1 MLFTERKMGK
11 QDQRIVTGDI
21 TKASSPYLLLL
32 QPVRFFS
39 ISPEVVTL
47 SMVVIPFQLLTRV
60 NYVDIQKVEA
70 AHSYSNRSNTVMAFV
85 CNFSD
90 SIWEFVMVT
99 W

>member
-11 QDQRIVTGDI
+11 QVQRIVTGDI
-21 TKASSPYLLLL
+21 SKTSSLNLLLL

-39 ISPEVVTL
+39 ISHEVVTL
-47 SMVVIPFQLLTRV
+47 SMDVIPFQLLARV
-60 NYVDIQKVEA
+60 YYANIQKVEA
-70 AHSYSNRSNTVMAFV
+70 AHSYSNRSNTVIAFV

-90 SIWEFVMVT
+90 IVWVFAMVT